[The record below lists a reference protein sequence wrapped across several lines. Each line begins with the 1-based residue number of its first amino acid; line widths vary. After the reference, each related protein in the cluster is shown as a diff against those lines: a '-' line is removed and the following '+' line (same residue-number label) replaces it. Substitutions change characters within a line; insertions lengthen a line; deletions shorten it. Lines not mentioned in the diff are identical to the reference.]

1 VAKQVRAAVDDLPP
15 QHRQVIVLAYYNGL
29 TYREVAKVLDIPEGT
44 AKSRLRSGLRR
55 IAEALNAAGFDH
67 VR

>member
-1 VAKQVRAAVDDLPP
+1 L
-15 QHRQVIVLAYYNGL
+15 LAYYNGL

-55 IAEALNAAGFDH
+55 IAETLTAAGFDH
-67 VR
+67 AR